1 MALQQS
7 TRGAQYA
14 LSLARIDARR
24 RAAPLVSL
32 AMTHFDDQHYI
43 RMQRDEVEFTTA
55 SAKISQQYRRA
66 L

>member
-7 TRGAQYA
+7 TRGAQDA
-14 LSLARIDARR
+14 LSLASIDARR

-32 AMTHFDDQHYI
+32 AMTHFDDQHHI
-43 RMQRDEVEFTTA
+43 RMQRDEVELATA
-55 SAKISQQYRRA
+55 RAKISQQYRRA